1 LGKTVHQLK
10 QQRTTLKSFKQK
22 LNNKLLGKKM
32 HDKPIYNP
40 QIHHK
45 RDYISSP
52 FVARICNIGL
62 AILKMMK

>member
-1 LGKTVHQLK
+1 
-10 QQRTTLKSFKQK
+10 
-22 LNNKLLGKKM
+22 M

-40 QIHHK
+40 QIHHR

-52 FVARICNIGL
+52 FVARIESIGL